1 MNAYDY
7 ILNMQDNA
15 SGPILAVAQSVGIT
29 INQVT
34 VLNNSFQQIENSVRD
49 LGEEIKETNSIM
61 DFLESGLNTVKDKI
75 KGAFSLDSI
84 IEFGKEVFNARV
96 AYEKLNGI
104 KGGVSDEFEKL
115 KAAQGEFAAAWN
127 TFLVSLG
134 GDTANSFKG
143 FISIL
148 EKGLSFL
155 TQQLPIISMAFS
167 VLWTFVE
174 PVVTVIRD
182 LSMGLLDLIIGITES
197 KSAMIM
203 VGGILLALG
212 VNFLLANI
220 QAYAFSAALG
230 ILEGVIWLV
239 EAASAA
245 WNFVLN
251 MNPISFVIIGIA
263 ALIAII
269 YALWNRFESVRGTI
283 MGVWEVMKGFG
294 TMIKNYVINRF
305 HELLS
310 GITGIGQAL
319 LAFFSGDFKKA
330 WEIGKKAATDL
341 MGVNS
346 KKQLLED
353 GINAGKSYGV
363 GYEKGVK
370 MTTASK
376 VAGKSEIAQ
385 KNPQSQ
391 AKIQQKTLLGETN
404 LSIINNRTA
413 KTQKAVKASNSGT
426 TDSIVSGGSKSTNI
440 IINIQKLQ
448 DDTKIYVESSE
459 KGISNMGEKV
469 QEMLLRAV
477 NSVNQMQTAG

>member
-7 ILNMQDNA
+7 IINMQDNA
-15 SGPILAVAQSVGIT
+15 SGTILAVAQSVGIT

-49 LGEEIKETNSIM
+49 LGEEIQETNALM
-61 DFLESGLNTVKDKI
+61 DFFTSGFNTIKDKI
-75 KGAFSLDSI
+75 KGAFSVESI
-84 IEFGKEVFNARV
+84 IEFGKEIFNARV

-115 KAAQGEFAAAWN
+115 KTSQGEFTTAWN

-134 GDTANSFKG
+134 GDMADSFKG

-148 EKGLSFL
+148 NKGLSFL
-155 TQQLPIISMAFS
+155 TQQLPIVSAAFS
-167 VLWTFVE
+167 VFWTFIE
-174 PVVTVIRD
+174 PIVKMVQD
-182 LSMGLLDLIIGITES
+182 LGMGILDLIIGIRDS
-197 KSAMIM
+197 VPAMIIL
-203 VGGILLALG
+203 GGILLGLG

-239 EAASAA
+239 EGATAA
-245 WNFVLN
+245 WNFIMA
-251 MNPISFVIIGIA
+251 MNPISLVIIGIA
-263 ALIAII
+263 ALVAII
-269 YALWNRFESVRGTI
+269 YTLWNRFESVRGTI

-330 WEIGKKAATDL
+330 WEIGKKAAGDL

-346 KKQLLED
+346 KKQLIED
-353 GINAGKSYGV
+353 GMKAAKSFNT
-363 GYEKGVK
+363 GYNKGVK
-370 MTTASK
+370 MNAPEITA
-376 VAGKSEIAQ
+376 KSEVAK
-385 KNPQSQ
+385 KNPVS
-391 AKIQQKTLLGETN
+391 AVKMQQKTLLGETN
-404 LSIINNRTA
+404 PSIVTNRAA
-413 KTQKAVKASNSGT
+413 KTTKAVKDSNSGA
-426 TDSIVSGGSKSTNI
+426 TDTILSGGPKSTNI

-459 KGISNMGEKV
+459 KGISNMGEKI